1 MLEEAGYIH
10 YEISNFAKMG
20 KESKHNTDCW
30 NQKEYMGFGI
40 AAHSYTDGIRYS
52 NLAELEPYMENIQKD
67 KAQDNFIFHEKQ
79 DEEAKMKEYM
89 LLGLRKIAGVEISKF
104 KEKYGI
110 NPIYCYRLELDQ
122 LVRDDLVEVDDD
134 FIKLTKRGIDLAN
147 LVWEKFV

>member
-1 MLEEAGYIH
+1 MQCTDIIEKFRGHSMAVG
-10 YEISNFAKMG
+10 ISVKKENF
-20 KESKHNTDCW
+20 
-30 NQKEYMGFGI
+30 
-40 AAHSYTDGIRYS
+40 
-52 NLAELEPYMENIQKD
+52 
-67 KAQDNFIFHEKQ
+67 
-79 DEEAKMKEYM
+79 
-89 LLGLRKIAGVEISKF
+89 SKF

>member
-1 MLEEAGYIH
+1 MLFR
-10 YEISNFAKMG
+10 S
-20 KESKHNTDCW
+20 
-30 NQKEYMGFGI
+30 
-40 AAHSYTDGIRYS
+40 
-52 NLAELEPYMENIQKD
+52 
-67 KAQDNFIFHEKQ
+67 DNFIFHEKQ